1 MSIAK
6 CPVWFVCFSNLPFS
20 CQEIKQTDA
29 TLFEGLHYIRCLTHH
44 LLDLQQ
50 QLTAMHY
57 SQSRADSNWW
67 CRGAGNLSFL
77 TLSLPN
83 TCNTV
88 LLYKGPD
95 LLRKKKKGNEEFL
108 VLQTVMDDSPLWA
121 LCFLNKA
128 YSITAELI
136 DACKGNVNEVFP
148 AFLGPG
154 LHDSV

>member
-6 CPVWFVCFSNLPFS
+6 CPIWFVCFSNLPFC

-88 LLYKGPD
+88 LLHKGLD
-95 LLRKKKKGNEEFL
+95 LLRKIKEWGVPRSSNCDGWQPSLGITLFKQSIFNNDWADRC
-108 VLQTVMDDSPLWA
+108 LQRQREWS
-121 LCFLNKA
+121 FS
-128 YSITAELI
+128 YI
-136 DACKGNVNEVFP
+136 
-148 AFLGPG
+148 LGDWS
-154 LHDSV
+154 L